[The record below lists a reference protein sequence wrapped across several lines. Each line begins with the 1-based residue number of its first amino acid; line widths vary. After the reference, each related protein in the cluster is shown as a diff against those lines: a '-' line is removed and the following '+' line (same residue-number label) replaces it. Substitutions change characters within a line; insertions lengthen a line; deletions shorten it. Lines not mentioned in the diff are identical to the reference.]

1 MSNLKSRFSSPQ
13 QNGKSAFTLIELL
26 VVIAIIAILA
36 AILFPVFA
44 RARENARRA
53 SCQSNLKQISLAAL
67 QYSQDYDEQS
77 VPVRS
82 SAGVYFE
89 WHKIV
94 QPYLKNIQV
103 LICPSDANAEAG
115 STNYTYNFITSFKP
129 LAGIDKPAQTPLF
142 VDGVGTETAADGS
155 PVFILPGGTPP
166 TQLEIGRLAVQGST
180 SNAANVLG
188 QIRATRH
195 FDGMNIAFADGHV
208 KWFHS
213 IRVPAST
220 FSPTATYQNYAPPKA
235 GLDFD
240 GDGTLGDDAS
250 AGTAGLWD

>member
-1 MSNLKSRFSSPQ
+1 MSPFHFNSPSIQ
-13 QNGKSAFTLIELL
+13 RGKFAFTLIELL

-44 RARENARRA
+44 RARENARR
-53 SCQSNLKQISLAAL
+53 SGCQSNLKQVALAAA
-67 QYSQDYDEQS
+67 QYTQDYDEQN
-77 VPVRS
+77 VPIRLD
-82 SAGVYFE
+82 GTYLE
-89 WHKIV
+89 WHQIV
-94 QPYLKNIQV
+94 QPYLKSVQV
-103 LICPSDANAEAG
+103 LVCPSDTNAEAG
-115 STNYTYNFITSFKP
+115 TTNYTYNWFVGFKS
-129 LAGIDKPAQTPLF
+129 LAAIDKPSLTPSF
-142 VDGVGTETAADGS
+142 IDGVGTETATDGS

-166 TQLEIGRLAVQGST
+166 TQLEIGRLAVKGST

-188 QIRATRH
+188 QVRATRH

-220 FSPTATYQNYAPPKA
+220 FSPTATYQNYAPPKS

-240 GDGTLGDDAS
+240 GDGVLGDDAS
-250 AGTAGLWD
+250 AGTAGKWD